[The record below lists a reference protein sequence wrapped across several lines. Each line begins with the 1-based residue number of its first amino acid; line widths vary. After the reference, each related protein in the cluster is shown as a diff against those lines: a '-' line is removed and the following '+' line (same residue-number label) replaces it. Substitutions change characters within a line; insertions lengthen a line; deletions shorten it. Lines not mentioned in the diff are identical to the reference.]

1 LNGVDEAAK
10 MLRRSACYPHPL
22 THPKTTHPKMTPL
35 DLLLLLPLA
44 VGTVKGYRRGLVLE
58 AVSLLAFVLGVVGG
72 LSLLSA
78 AIPVVRSYVGELFG
92 LLPLASFLLV
102 LVAIMWGVHLV
113 GGLVKQ
119 AVHLT
124 PLGVLDNLLGG
135 AAGAL
140 KWLLG
145 LSLLLRGTSLAG
157 LSLLAPSLTA
167 GSVVLPWV
175 QKATPLALQ
184 LTGYVL
190 PFAQDLWIRLKAV
203 M

>member
-1 LNGVDEAAK
+1 V
-10 MLRRSACYPHPL
+10 
-22 THPKTTHPKMTPL
+22 TPL

-72 LSLLSA
+72 LSLLSS
-78 AIPVVRSYVGELFG
+78 AIPVVRSYLGEIFG
-92 LLPLASFLLV
+92 LLPLVSFLLV
-102 LVAIMWGVHLV
+102 LVAIMWGLHLL

-124 PLGVLDNLLGG
+124 PLGVLDHLLGG

-145 LSLLLRGTSLAG
+145 LSLLLHGTALAG
-157 LSLLAPSLTA
+157 VHLLAPSLVA

-184 LTGYVL
+184 LTGYAL
-190 PFAQDLWIRLKAV
+190 PFAHNLLAKLKAA

>member
-1 LNGVDEAAK
+1 
-10 MLRRSACYPHPL
+10 
-22 THPKTTHPKMTPL
+22 MTPL
-35 DLLLLLPLA
+35 DILLLLPLA
-44 VGTVKGYRRGLVLE
+44 VGIIKGYRRGLVLE

-78 AIPVVRSYVGELFG
+78 AIPVV
-92 LLPLASFLLV
+92 LPLASFLLV

-124 PLGVLDNLLGG
+124 PLGVLDYLLGG
-135 AAGAL
+135 VAGAL

-145 LSLLLRGTSLAG
+145 LSLLLRGTALAG
-157 LSLLAPSLTA
+157 LSLLTPSLTA

-190 PFAQDLWIRLKAV
+190 PFAQDLWSKLKAV

>member
-1 LNGVDEAAK
+1 V
-10 MLRRSACYPHPL
+10 
-22 THPKTTHPKMTPL
+22 TPL

-72 LSLLSA
+72 LMLLSA
-78 AIPVVRSYVGELFG
+78 AVPVVRSYLGELFG
-92 LLPLASFLLV
+92 LLPLVSFLLV
-102 LVAIMWGVHLV
+102 LVGIMWGVHLL
-113 GGLVKQ
+113 GGLVKT

-124 PLGVLDNLLGG
+124 PLGVLDHLLGG

-145 LSLLLRGTSLAG
+145 LSLLLYGTALAG
-157 LSLLAPSLTA
+157 VHLLAPSLTA

-184 LTGYVL
+184 LTGYAL
-190 PFAQDLWIRLKAV
+190 PFAHSLLAQLKAA

>member
-1 LNGVDEAAK
+1 
-10 MLRRSACYPHPL
+10 
-22 THPKTTHPKMTPL
+22 MTAL

-58 AVSLLAFVLGVVGG
+58 VVSLLAFVLGVVGG

-78 AIPVVRSYVGELFG
+78 AVPVVRSYLGDLFG
-92 LLPLASFLLV
+92 LLPLVAFLLV
-102 LVAIMWGVHLV
+102 LVGIMWGVHLL
-113 GGLVKQ
+113 GSLVKT

-124 PLGVLDNLLGG
+124 PLGVLDNLLG
-135 AAGAL
+135 AASGAL

-145 LSLLLRGTSLAG
+145 LSLLLHGTALAG
-157 LSLLAPSLTA
+157 LSLLAPTLTA

-175 QKATPLALQ
+175 AKATPLALQ

-190 PFAQDLWIRLKAV
+190 PFAKHLLAKVKAA

>member
-1 LNGVDEAAK
+1 
-10 MLRRSACYPHPL
+10 
-22 THPKTTHPKMTPL
+22 MTPL

-44 VGTVKGYRRGLVLE
+44 VGTVKGYRHGLVLE
-58 AVSLLAFVLGVVGG
+58 VVSLLAFVLGVVGG
-72 LSLLSA
+72 LSLLSMA
-78 AIPVVRSYVGELFG
+78 VPVVRGYVGELFG
-92 LLPLASFLLV
+92 LLPLVSFLLV
-102 LVAIMWGVHLV
+102 LVAIMWGVHLL

-124 PLGVLDNLLGG
+124 PLGVLDHLLGG

-145 LSLLLRGTSLAG
+145 LSLLLHGTALAG
-157 LSLLAPSLTA
+157 VPLLAPKLVA

-190 PFAQDLWIRLKAV
+190 PFAQNLLGRLKAAL
-203 M
+203 

>member
-1 LNGVDEAAK
+1 V
-10 MLRRSACYPHPL
+10 
-22 THPKTTHPKMTPL
+22 TPL

-72 LSLLSA
+72 LSLLSS
-78 AIPVVRSYVGELFG
+78 AIPVVRSYLGEVFG
-92 LLPLASFLLV
+92 LLPLVSFLLV
-102 LVAIMWGVHLV
+102 LVSIMWGVHLL
-113 GGLVKQ
+113 GGLVKT

-124 PLGVLDNLLGG
+124 PLGVLDNLLGA
-135 AAGAL
+135 AAGGL

-145 LSLLLRGTSLAG
+145 LSLLLHGTALAG
-157 LSLLAPSLTA
+157 VHLLAPSLTA

-184 LTGYVL
+184 LMGYAL
-190 PFAQDLWIRLKAV
+190 PFAHNLLAKLKAA

>member
-1 LNGVDEAAK
+1 
-10 MLRRSACYPHPL
+10 
-22 THPKTTHPKMTPL
+22 MTPL
-35 DLLLLLPLA
+35 DILLLLPLA
-44 VGTVKGYRRGLVLE
+44 VGIVKGYRRGLVLE

-92 LLPLASFLLV
+92 LLPLVSFLLV

-124 PLGVLDNLLGG
+124 PLGVLDYLLGG
-135 AAGAL
+135 VAGAL

-145 LSLLLRGTSLAG
+145 LSLLLRGTALAG
-157 LSLLAPSLTA
+157 LSLLTPSLTA

-190 PFAQDLWIRLKAV
+190 PFAQDLWSRLKAV

>member
-1 LNGVDEAAK
+1 
-10 MLRRSACYPHPL
+10 
-22 THPKTTHPKMTPL
+22 MTPL

-72 LSLLSA
+72 LSLLSS
-78 AIPVVRSYVGELFG
+78 AIPVVRSYLGEVFG
-92 LLPLASFLLV
+92 LLPLVSFLLV
-102 LVAIMWGVHLV
+102 LVAIMWGLHLL
-113 GGLVKQ
+113 GGLLKQ

-145 LSLLLRGTSLAG
+145 LSLLLHGTALAG
-157 LSLLAPSLTA
+157 VHLLAPSLTA

-184 LTGYVL
+184 LTGYAL
-190 PFAQDLWIRLKAV
+190 PFAHNLLAKLKAA